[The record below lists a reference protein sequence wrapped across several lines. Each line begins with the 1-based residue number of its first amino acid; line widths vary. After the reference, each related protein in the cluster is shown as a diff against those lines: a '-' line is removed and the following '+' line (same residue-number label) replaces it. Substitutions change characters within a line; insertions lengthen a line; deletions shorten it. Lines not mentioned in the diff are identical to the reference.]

1 MNAKEIGEIRRRQKR
16 ERSNMKTIYGRY
28 VRKDHDPI
36 DFERQLG
43 PMAESEA
50 EKYMSIF
57 RRILGG
63 APADK
68 PGKQLLEITFST
80 AQVAGSPEHTRLM
93 NLLGDKMKEQDNRTD
108 FFNTIQEHLAVD
120 YDYVILLGTETYDVP
135 FKNSRKKKGEEDAE
149 DVRDTTFTYFLC
161 AICPVKK
168 TKPALQYAPADNN
181 FQDGAVADAI
191 SIPELGIQF
200 PAFDDRATNI
210 YNALYFNR
218 RAVNNYTE
226 LVEAVFNTPIDK
238 PAAEQKEVFSEMV
251 ANTLESE
258 CSLEVLTAV
267 QDEVRA
273 LMTLHE
279 ESKLPENLTL
289 GKDDLCKVLEA
300 SGVSGDTLERFKDS
314 FDKAYGE
321 DAQMYPEN
329 IFNTKELQIETVDG
343 NVKIRVA
350 KDRGDL
356 VETRVIGGVKYILVK
371 ADAGATLNGV
381 KLSIEQAKS
390 AK

>member
-1 MNAKEIGEIRRRQKR
+1 MNSKEIGEIRRQQKR

-28 VRKDHDPI
+28 VRKDHDPV

-68 PGKQLLEITFST
+68 PGKQLLEIAFRT
-80 AQVAGSPEHTRLM
+80 AQVADSQEHARLM
-93 NLLGDKMKEQDNRTD
+93 NLLGDKMKGQDNRTA
-108 FFNTIQEHLAVD
+108 FFNTVQEHLTVE
-120 YDYVILLGTETYDVP
+120 YDYVILLGTDTYDVP
-135 FKNSRKKKGEEDAE
+135 FKKARKKKGEEEAE
-149 DVRDTTFTYFLC
+149 DIRDTSFTYFLC

-168 TKPALQYAPADNN
+168 TKPTLQYAPADSN

-191 SIPELGIQF
+191 SIPELGILF
-200 PAFDDRATNI
+200 PAFDERATNI
-210 YNALYFNR
+210 YSALYFNR
-218 RAVNNYTE
+218 RAVCNYDE
-226 LVEAVFNTPIDK
+226 LVEAIFNTPIDK
-238 PAAEQKEVFSEMV
+238 PAAEQKATFSEMV
-251 ANTLESE
+251 ASSLESE

-273 LMTLHE
+273 LMALHE
-279 ESKLPENLTL
+279 EARLPENLTL

-300 SGVSGDTLERFKDS
+300 GGVSDDTLERFKDN
-314 FDKAYGE
+314 FDQTYGE

-329 IFNTKELQIETVDG
+329 IFNTKELQIETADG

-356 VETRVIGGVKYILVK
+356 VQTRVIGGVKYILVK

-381 KLSIEQAKS
+381 KLSIEPAKQTE
-390 AK
+390 